1 MNICVTATG
10 KDLNAQVDPRFG
22 RCQYFIIVNSD
33 TMKFESLLNGSI
45 SAPGGAGIQAAQ
57 TIANKV
63 VDVLITGNVG
73 PNAFKTLSASN
84 IKIITGA
91 SGTVKDVI
99 EMYKNDKFSETKTA
113 TVEEH
118 SGIGGHGHGSIGTQG
133 PGKGRGRDQIAV
145 QKPPKNEEEVHM
157 INDKI
162 DQLDN
167 ELKEIKNRLEK
178 LNE

>member
-1 MNICVTATG
+1 MKICVTATG
-10 KDLNAQVDPRFG
+10 KDLNSQVDPRFG
-22 RCQYFIIVNSD
+22 RCQYFIFVNSD
-33 TMKFESLLNGSI
+33 TMNFEALLNEGI

-57 TIANKV
+57 TIANKA

-99 EMYKNDKFSETKTA
+99 EMYKNGNFSVTKNA

-118 SGIGGHGHGSIGTQG
+118 GGIRGQGRGHGGSPRQG
-133 PGKGRGRDQIAV
+133 RGRGRDSGGS
-145 QKPPKNEEEVHM
+145 
-157 INDKI
+157 
-162 DQLDN
+162 
-167 ELKEIKNRLEK
+167 
-178 LNE
+178 